1 MVGSVVT
8 EAGPRPHVLGID
20 DGPFDKRT
28 DATVPIVG
36 VMTEGPDLVE
46 AVAVTRFPVDGPRV
60 AEFLATWIDGLR
72 FASALHAVVLG
83 GITVAG
89 LGVVDIEDLSRRS
102 GIPAMIVNRREPQ
115 NDRLSGA
122 LAGAGLAERIE
133 IVESAPAAWPL
144 DPGLYVAHAGTS
156 RDEAAKILTAVRGK
170 SQLPEPL
177 RLAHLIGAAIVSGQ
191 SRGRP

>member
-1 MVGSVVT
+1 VT
-8 EAGPRPHVLGID
+8 EAGLRPHVLGID

-102 GIPAMIVNRREPQ
+102 GLPAMVVNRREPQ
-115 NDRLSGA
+115 NDRLGNA
-122 LAGAGLAERIE
+122 LTRAGLAGRIE

-144 DPGLYVAHAGTS
+144 EPGLFVAHAGTT
-156 RDEAAKILTAVRGK
+156 RDEAAKILTAARGK